1 MTPPLAITLTRLAP
15 RLTRLRTA
23 ARSCS
28 GPAASPPMF
37 AQCPSR
43 LVMGGPDATIVGAAE
58 RGPAPLTGPA
68 PPVQHR
74 CPAVT
79 QVANRRH
86 TGGELSRERTAA

>member
-1 MTPPLAITLTRLAP
+1 MTPPLAITLTRSAP
-15 RLTRLRTA
+15 RSTRSRTA

-28 GPAASPPMF
+28 GPVASPPMF

-43 LVMGGPDATIVGAAE
+43 LVMGGPDATIVGA
-58 RGPAPLTGPA
+58 TGVRPVDALVAA

-74 CPAVT
+74 RPTVT

-86 TGGELSRERTAA
+86 TGGELIR